1 MIFERGIFKM
11 RIMMFL
17 LLGMAFV
24 SIQTGVVFAAKN
36 SDTGPG
42 CGLGTLAWADYKHPK
57 NIAPQVMMATTNGTL
72 FNTVGISFGLSGC
85 TNDGVVM
92 AEHRAEMFV
101 ASTFESLSQDMARG
115 QGEHLASLATMMGVP
130 IEYYPAF
137 FSLIQERYRILMER
151 GESSPRAVIKAI
163 QEAVVGG
170 PMLAGIAPRP

>member
-1 MIFERGIFKM
+1 M

-24 SIQTGVVFAAKN
+24 CIHAGVVFAAKN

-85 TNDGVVM
+85 TNDGTVM
-92 AEHRAEMFV
+92 AEHKAEMFV

-130 IEYYPAF
+130 VEHQPAF
-137 FSLIQERYRILMER
+137 FSLVQDRYRALIER
-151 GESSPRAVIKAI
+151 DENSPLAVIKAI
-163 QEAVVGG
+163 QEAAGGHAVFAGFVGK
-170 PMLAGIAPRP
+170 P